1 MGALQSGRHTYRRS
15 TLLLIAAGGLLFVPP
30 SDASEVDHPQLCQ
43 VALAESTNLPTPV
56 FTPVQQQ
63 TPTKPPEAS
72 GSGSPPNELLAPPR
86 EQEMKQ
92 LGGVL
97 KALANPKTSGSTLTA
112 LGEGR
117 PFSLARYSVLL
128 GDVRAI
134 VIHLQAR
141 ELRTRLAK
149 FDGNKAENTAWLDGR
164 LGIMETCAP
173 ARFTDRGGSVAFD
186 KAVTLVSKSR
196 RDLQP
201 FLFQSASQEDT
212 GPQKGASGGLRPT
225 ISEGRK

>member
-1 MGALQSGRHTYRRS
+1 MGALQRGRHSYRRS
-15 TLLLIAAGGLLFVPP
+15 MLVLIAAVGLLSVRP
-30 SDASEVDHPQLCQ
+30 SDAIEVDRPQLCQ
-43 VALAESTNLPTPV
+43 VALAESTNPPAPI

-63 TPTKPPEAS
+63 TPTKPPETS
-72 GSGSPPNELLAPPR
+72 GSGSLSNELLAPPR

-112 LGEGR
+112 LSEGH

-141 ELRTRLAK
+141 EARTRLAK

-173 ARFTDRGGSVAFD
+173 ARFADRGGSVAFD
-186 KAVTLVSKSR
+186 NAVTLVSKSR

-201 FLFQSASQEDT
+201 FLFQSVSQKGS
-212 GPQKGASGGLRPT
+212 GPQKGASGGLQPP

>member
-1 MGALQSGRHTYRRS
+1 
-15 TLLLIAAGGLLFVPP
+15 
-30 SDASEVDHPQLCQ
+30 
-43 VALAESTNLPTPV
+43 
-56 FTPVQQQ
+56 
-63 TPTKPPEAS
+63 
-72 GSGSPPNELLAPPR
+72 
-86 EQEMKQ
+86 MKQ

-112 LGEGR
+112 LSEGH

-141 ELRTRLAK
+141 EARTRLAK

-173 ARFTDRGGSVAFD
+173 ARFADRGGSVAFD
-186 KAVTLVSKSR
+186 NAVTLVSKSR

-201 FLFQSASQEDT
+201 FLFQSVSQKGS
-212 GPQKGASGGLRPT
+212 GPQKGASGGLQPQ